1 MITLENE
8 RFRCPESLFQP
19 NLCGFEMPGVHEILH
34 NSIMKCDPDLRKDM
48 YANIVLSGGNVSFS
62 GFTERMSKE
71 MTNLA
76 PNTMEVRVSN
86 KSSVVKYPAW
96 SGGSI
101 LASSSNFL
109 DMCMSKDEYDEYG
122 PALVHKKC
130 LL

>member
-1 MITLENE
+1 
-8 RFRCPESLFQP
+8 
-19 NLCGFEMPGVHEILH
+19 MPGVHEILH

-48 YANIVLSGGNVSFS
+48 YANIVLAGGNASFS

-71 MTNLA
+71 MTKLT

-86 KSSVVKYPAW
+86 KSSAVKYPAW